1 MITGPARSQRYLVLS
16 VTEPDISL
24 HLLIPVLKTLNQTPN
39 NLIQRLNRRPLFRW
53 PVRRNFS
60 SNIIGL
66 APFFHTR
73 SKPQCG
79 LPRPLFLS
87 RQIFANT
94 GFCSCSMLFKTPHFR
109 ARAWHGY
116 SVTITPK
123 PLWLGLIP

>member
-1 MITGPARSQRYLVLS
+1 MITGPARSKRDLVLS
-16 VTEPDISL
+16 VPEPDISL
-24 HLLIPVLKTLNQTPN
+24 HFLIQVLKTLNQTPN

-87 RQIFANT
+87 LQIFANT
-94 GFCSCSMLFKTPHFR
+94 TFSTCSMPFTTPPFR
-109 ARAWHGY
+109 
-116 SVTITPK
+116 PK
-123 PLWLGLIP
+123 PSHAYSIATIP